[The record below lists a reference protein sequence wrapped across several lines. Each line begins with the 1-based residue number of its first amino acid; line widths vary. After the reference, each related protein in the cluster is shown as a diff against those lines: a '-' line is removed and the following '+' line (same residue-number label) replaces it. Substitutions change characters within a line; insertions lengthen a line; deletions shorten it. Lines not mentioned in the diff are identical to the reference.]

1 MQGEQVTNFTYFE
14 QVYPFIQGL
23 RVEMTYLQSFIHFRN
38 NLQVCKGNRPKE
50 VPSIQYLM
58 KKGHNIQLHVFQK
71 KEIKIEEK
79 ALIVFAI
86 NFDLFKKMKAK
97 RVFIVTFS
105 VNLF

>member
-1 MQGEQVTNFTYFE
+1 M
-14 QVYPFIQGL
+14 YPFIQGL

-71 KEIKIEEK
+71 IEEK